1 MDQKGKL
8 NEDASARGGV
18 AARPSLLPIVVS
30 AAVLISGLNALVQV
44 LKTLAELSGL
54 VLVTRSVPAA
64 TAAAGSRTGQEADAR
79 AGSAAARRRAA

>member
-54 VLVTRSVPAA
+54 VR
-64 TAAAGSRTGQEADAR
+64 
-79 AGSAAARRRAA
+79 